1 MPTTYAAQMRFLQ
14 NQFLAPNLYSVQ
26 VRLATPDDIPQL
38 VELGRASDTAAHWTP
53 RQYRDLFE
61 AQRPLLVLIGW
72 AEGGTIVG
80 FLVAR
85 HVAGEW
91 ELENIVVS
99 GNERRKGI
107 ATKLI
112 TSLVK
117 AAREAHGRSILL
129 EVRESNHAAR
139 GLYEHVGFQQTGRRK
154 QYYAAPAED
163 AVLYRMDLR

>member
-1 MPTTYAAQMRFLQ
+1 MQI
-14 NQFLAPNLYSVQ
+14 
-26 VRLATPDDIPQL
+26 RLATPDDISQL

-61 AQRPLLVLIGW
+61 AKRPLLVLIGG
-72 AEGGTIVG
+72 AGSGTILG

-112 TSLVK
+112 SSLVK
-117 AAREAHGRSILL
+117 AAREAQGRSILL

-163 AVLYRMDLR
+163 AVLYRMDLE